1 MDSGK
6 VESTV
11 VLKCKADKIEQ
22 FKVAVSQL
30 VHETVKEPGC
40 EIFKIFQNKAQPDE
54 FILWEIFKDEASL
67 DLHMKSKYTQECFS
81 LGLFEAVSATYH
93 TEVM

>member
-1 MDSGK
+1 MNNGK

-22 FKVAVSQL
+22 FKIAVSQL
-30 VHETVKEPGC
+30 VYETVKEPGC

-54 FILWEIFKDEASL
+54 FIL
-67 DLHMKSKYTQECFS
+67 
-81 LGLFEAVSATYH
+81 
-93 TEVM
+93 